1 MVSPETHV
9 HPEPQNV
16 ISFGNRVSAYITK
29 VKIKMRSLWI
39 RVDPKSNDC
48 PFIKQETTET
58 EGRRSCEDRGRD
70 GSDATRSQ
78 GMPEAI
84 RTQKRQRRLPLVF
97 RGSAACQH
105 LAFQCLASRTEREYI
120 AVASSHSV
128 CGNSLWQL

>member
-1 MVSPETHV
+1 MDKTFQVDPCGGLNGISPETHV

-16 ISFGNRVSAYITK
+16 KSFGNRVSADITK

-58 EGRRSCEDRGRD
+58 QGRRSCEDRSRD

-97 RGSAACQH
+97 RGSAAC
-105 LAFQCLASRTEREYI
+105 
-120 AVASSHSV
+120 
-128 CGNSLWQL
+128 